1 MTKIIL
7 SCECVH
13 GKMEKRKI
21 LTNVKNEE
29 QLFICQPFMYFFWFS
44 GDWQNNNTCQSPVCV
59 CVCVIFPYV
68 MHHIDATRNSHHG
81 AYIIVCAYII
91 YGIWV
96 RSYVWSFLLLVLRIT
111 SAHINL
117 HGAEIL
123 RRFLIWTMHTEHKHL
138 WWCQWETIKSTSTS

>member
-1 MTKIIL
+1 MSTIYVFFLIFWRLTKQQYL
-7 SCECVH
+7 S
-13 GKMEKRKI
+13 I
-21 LTNVKNEE
+21 
-29 QLFICQPFMYFFWFS
+29 S
-44 GDWQNNNTCQSPVCV
+44 GV

-123 RRFLIWTMHTEHKHL
+123 RRFLI
-138 WWCQWETIKSTSTS
+138 